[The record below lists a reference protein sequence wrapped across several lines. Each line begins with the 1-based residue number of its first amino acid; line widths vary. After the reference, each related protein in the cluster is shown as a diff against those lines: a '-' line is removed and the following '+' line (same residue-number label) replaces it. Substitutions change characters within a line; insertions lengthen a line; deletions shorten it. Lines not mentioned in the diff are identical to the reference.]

1 RLLVLIGAEAV
12 SALAVAAASQSQ
24 ATAAPSNTSLPSI
37 SGSARDG
44 SVLTASHG
52 SWTGSPTS
60 YAYQW
65 LRCDAQGRNCPS
77 IAGATGTT
85 YVATS
90 ADVAH
95 TLLVQVT
102 AKNATGTS
110 TANTSETS
118 LIAPAKAAQG
128 GAAIQ
133 VAQVSLPNRL
143 IIDGVK
149 FSPTPVTSR
158 GLITAR

>member
-1 RLLVLIGAEAV
+1 PGAHSLRPSDRETHGFARRGNLGLCLINDKGEDTMRIRRLLVLIGAAAV

-65 LRCDAQGRNCPS
+65 LRCDSEGGNCAA
-77 IAGATGTT
+77 IAGATSQRYTVQT
-85 YVATS
+85 

-95 TLLVQVT
+95 RLRVQVT
-102 AKNATGTS
+102 AT
-110 TANTSETS
+110 NTSGT
-118 LIAPAKAAQG
+118 G
-128 GAAIQ
+128 
-133 VAQVSLPNRL
+133 VAESR
-143 IIDGVK
+143 
-149 FSPTPVTSR
+149 PT
-158 GLITAR
+158 G